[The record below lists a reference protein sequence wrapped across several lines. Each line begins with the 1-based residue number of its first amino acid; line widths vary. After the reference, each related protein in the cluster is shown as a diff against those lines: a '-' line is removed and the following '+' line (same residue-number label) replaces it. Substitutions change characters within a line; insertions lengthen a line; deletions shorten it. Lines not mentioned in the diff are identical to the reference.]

1 MVSTKEV
8 VLMKNFTKKL
18 ALLLVFAMVL
28 GVVSPTI
35 VAKAAASDYKIH
47 VGFEDLY
54 FRLSKTGAS
63 GYVQE
68 YEFTQYVG
76 DTAPT
81 ADQIKAIKE
90 KDWVSVGSD
99 TYAEYG
105 DLSWFNKKKASYI
118 VVRIYENN
126 AYTYIV
132 SDKIA
137 AQEDALKVLYSDK
150 NEAAATTKTPAYTS
164 AQAVGSKATGYFV
177 FYRGKTNPVVI
188 TPTGISFR
196 VDGSY
201 HYHVVKSNTSGGGG
215 VVHDYF
221 AQYLKQTM
229 GAKGATFYFVETK
242 NANTTDSEG
251 WPVKEAK
258 YKYAAQKNAPSV
270 KLDITHVVPLK
281 AGQEYR
287 IVNASTKKRSDWVS
301 DDTAHGKKENKK
313 VQVGKILLEDLVVTK
328 GAVTSTLAIEDDF
341 ITEAGKL
348 DPAALARGDVKLQ
361 VRTAASSKGVASKI
375 YSVVV
380 TQAAIGTATS
390 TASIDGAAGA
400 ELTVSYKKTYD
411 ATSGLVIKNN
421 NTTDNYEVCF
431 LTSGAS
437 VTATDKWTT
446 VKAGK
451 SVEVKSLKTK
461 SGDAY
466 TNFLVRKVGD
476 KKNGILS
483 SNYHTY
489 AIADVAVTTQ
499 TITPVANGTITGIAS
514 SAAVVTSAGAVT
526 ITLPKA
532 AASGAAI
539 EEKSFEVTVAGV
551 TNPGTLKWAS
561 KGSNKAFTVPVPTY
575 ANNKVTFKFA
585 VKKDTTSGDSG
596 EYKCAVEGLN
606 FTFKIVIGN

>member
-1 MVSTKEV
+1 MIV
-8 VLMKNFTKKL
+8 FGGQKL
-18 ALLLVFAMVL
+18 KAF
-28 GVVSPTI
+28 GNYSPTSI
-35 VAKAAASDYKIH
+35 ARAAASDYKIH
-47 VGFEDLY
+47 VGFEDL
-54 FRLSKTGAS
+54 FLRLKKTGEN

-90 KDWVSVGSD
+90 KDWVTVGSD

-164 AQAVGSKATGYFV
+164 AQAVGSKTTGYFV

-201 HYHVVKSNTSGGGG
+201 HYHVVKSNTSAGGG

-221 AQYLKQTM
+221 EQYLKQTM
-229 GAKGATFYFVETK
+229 GAKGVTFYFVETK

-258 YKYAAQKNAPSV
+258 YKYAAQKNAPTV

-301 DDTAHGKKENKK
+301 VDTAHGKVENNK
-313 VQVGKILLEDLVVTK
+313 VKVGKILLEDLVVTK

-341 ITEAGKL
+341 ITAAGKL

-361 VRTAASSKGVASKI
+361 VRTAASAKGVASKI

-380 TQAAIGTATS
+380 TQAAIGTAAS
-390 TASIDGAAGA
+390 TASINGAAGA
-400 ELTVSYKKTYD
+400 ELTVSYKKAYD

-451 SVEVKSLKTK
+451 SVEVKSLKNK

-476 KKNGILS
+476 KKAGLLS

-489 AIADVAVTTQ
+489 AIADVVVTTQ
-499 TITPVANGTITGIAS
+499 TIPEAANANLTITGVS
-514 SAAVVTSAGAVT
+514 GAAVTVTTAGAVT
-526 ITLPKA
+526 VTLPKA

-539 EEKSFEVTVAGV
+539 EEKSIEVTVSGV
-551 TNPGTLKWAS
+551 GTPGTLKWSS

-585 VKKDTTSGDSG
+585 VKKDTTTGDSG

-606 FTFKIVIGN
+606 FTFKVVIANN